1 MMKILILGIT
11 GRTGSLAAAEAIK
24 RGHKVVGVA
33 RNPDKVTVKDAEI
46 VGGTPYDFETVR
58 KAIIGCDAVI
68 ATLSLLSQSQGIL
81 GKINTPLDVLS
92 VSMKNTVRAMEENGI
107 KRIVLMTALGTG
119 DSAKELP
126 GIARLLIKLTNIRYS
141 YADHEIEEKV
151 IENSD
156 LDWTIVR
163 PVSLNDKNDNLSIL
177 FNLKGAGKIKNTISR
192 NAVAH
197 FILDCIEKGEFI
209 RQKPGISNG

>member
-1 MMKILILGIT
+1 MKILILGIT
-11 GRTGSLAAAEAIK
+11 GRTGRLAAEEAIK
-24 RGHKVVGVA
+24 RGHKVVGIA
-33 RNPDKVTVKDAEI
+33 RDPGKVTIRDAEI
-46 VGGTPYDFETVR
+46 VSGTPYDFETVR
-58 KAIIGCDAVI
+58 KVIIGCDAVI
-68 ATLSLLSQSQGIL
+68 GTLSLLSQSQGIF

-92 VSMKNTVRAMEENGI
+92 VSMKNTVKAMEENGI

-126 GIARLLIKLTNIRYS
+126 GIARLLINLTNIRYS
-141 YADHEIEEKV
+141 YADHEAEEK
-151 IENSD
+151 ILENSN

-163 PVSLNDKNDNLSIL
+163 PVGLNDKNDNLSIL
-177 FNLKGAGKIKNTISR
+177 FNLKGVGKIKNTISR

-209 RQKPGISNG
+209 RQKPGISNR